1 MADATTL
8 PYPMVSA
15 ITKLDVISKPSIE
28 VFPLSTTLVKVSDI
42 FSLYINK
49 GPSKNFYTN
58 VLPMN
63 QFLLSIGYVNR

>member
-28 VFPLSTTLVKVSDI
+28 VFPLSTTLVKVRDI
-42 FSLYINK
+42 FSLYIKK
-49 GPSKNFYTN
+49 GPSKKF
-58 VLPMN
+58 
-63 QFLLSIGYVNR
+63 

>member
-15 ITKLDVISKPSIE
+15 TTKLDVISKPSIE

-49 GPSKNFYTN
+49 GIDKNF
-58 VLPMN
+58 
-63 QFLLSIGYVNR
+63 